1 MNYTEILSNPAR
13 MRIMQYMTINGE
25 ATVKEIAEYHPDI
38 PRRTLYRHI
47 DFLIEAGTI
56 IVIEEHRVRGAYER
70 LLKDNTEEFVKS
82 TDLSDSSY
90 AFFMD
95 LFTKFDHY
103 NKKHIKNIHKDF
115 ERDMLCFGTSTFYLD
130 DEEMRAFMKE
140 MNEIPKRYEK
150 THKEKYGDEIKGKLR
165 SLSFISA
172 PLEQ

>member
-13 MRIMQYMTINGE
+13 MRIMQYMAINGE

-103 NKKHIKNIHKDF
+103 NKKHIK
-115 ERDMLCFGTSTFYLD
+115 ERQLCRLKPESPRRCLLQAGH
-130 DEEMRAFMKE
+130 R
-140 MNEIPKRYEK
+140 IP
-150 THKEKYGDEIKGKLR
+150 GCGKSQPTGR
-165 SLSFISA
+165 ETQF
-172 PLEQ
+172 PRRT